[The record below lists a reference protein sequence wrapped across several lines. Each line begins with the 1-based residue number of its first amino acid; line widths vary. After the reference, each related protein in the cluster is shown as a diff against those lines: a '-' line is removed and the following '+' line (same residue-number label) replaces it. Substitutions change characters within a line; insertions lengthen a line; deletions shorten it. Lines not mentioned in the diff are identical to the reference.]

1 MWQKNELKF
10 YLRQLGSFS
19 KIFSC
24 ILFCGTREGIHKYK
38 LSYSLKVKI
47 LNIPPFAGYVYMNGD
62 IGKLP
67 PGAVYPA
74 TPESLG
80 PQVAG
85 AIGGGVPNIDY
96 GVMNGAP
103 SGSELILDAGVG
115 SLEPSPQ
122 HAISMHGGA
131 VGYSPVDVAA
141 LGDASAAPPSV
152 PMTDLNVPGIPLEQ
166 LKQMLSSQL
175 EYYFSR

>member
-1 MWQKNELKF
+1 
-10 YLRQLGSFS
+10 
-19 KIFSC
+19 
-24 ILFCGTREGIHKYK
+24 
-38 LSYSLKVKI
+38 
-47 LNIPPFAGYVYMNGD
+47 MNGD

-74 TPESLG
+74 TPEPLG
-80 PQVAG
+80 LQVAG

-103 SGSELILDAGVG
+103 SGSELILDTGVG

-122 HAISMHGGA
+122 HAIGMHGSA
-131 VGYSPVDVAA
+131 IGYSPVDVAA
-141 LGDASAAPPSV
+141 LADASAAPPPSA
-152 PMTDLNVPGIPLEQ
+152 PMADLNVPGIPLEQ

>member
-1 MWQKNELKF
+1 
-10 YLRQLGSFS
+10 
-19 KIFSC
+19 
-24 ILFCGTREGIHKYK
+24 
-38 LSYSLKVKI
+38 
-47 LNIPPFAGYVYMNGD
+47 MNGD

-80 PQVAG
+80 PVAG
-85 AIGGGVPNIDY
+85 AIGGVPSLEY

-103 SGSELILDAGVG
+103 SGSELILDTGVG

-122 HAISMHGGA
+122 HAISIGAA
-131 VGYSPVDVAA
+131 VGYSPVDVAT
-141 LGDASAAPPSV
+141 LGDASVPPASMADLSV
-152 PMTDLNVPGIPLEQ
+152 SGIPLEQ

>member
-1 MWQKNELKF
+1 
-10 YLRQLGSFS
+10 
-19 KIFSC
+19 
-24 ILFCGTREGIHKYK
+24 
-38 LSYSLKVKI
+38 
-47 LNIPPFAGYVYMNGD
+47 MNGD

-74 TPESLG
+74 TPEPLG
-80 PQVAG
+80 LQVAG

-103 SGSELILDAGVG
+103 SGSELILDTVG

-122 HAISMHGGA
+122 HAIGMHGSA
-131 VGYSPVDVAA
+131 IGYSPVDVAA
-141 LGDASAAPPSV
+141 LADASAAPPPSA
-152 PMTDLNVPGIPLEQ
+152 PMADLNVPGIPLEQ

>member
-1 MWQKNELKF
+1 
-10 YLRQLGSFS
+10 
-19 KIFSC
+19 
-24 ILFCGTREGIHKYK
+24 
-38 LSYSLKVKI
+38 
-47 LNIPPFAGYVYMNGD
+47 MNGD

-74 TPESLG
+74 TPEPLG
-80 PQVAG
+80 PVAG
-85 AIGGGVPNIDY
+85 AIGGGVSSLEY

-115 SLEPSPQ
+115 SIEPTSQ
-122 HAISMHGGA
+122 HAIGIGGA

-141 LGDASAAPPSV
+141 LGDASAPPAS
-152 PMTDLNVPGIPLEQ
+152 MADLSVPGIPLEQ

-175 EYYFSR
+175 EYYFSRYRNHFLPYKTRCDFHPPLSLPNCYKVIS

>member
-1 MWQKNELKF
+1 
-10 YLRQLGSFS
+10 
-19 KIFSC
+19 
-24 ILFCGTREGIHKYK
+24 
-38 LSYSLKVKI
+38 
-47 LNIPPFAGYVYMNGD
+47 MNGD

-74 TPESLG
+74 TPETLG

-85 AIGGGVPNIDY
+85 AIGGGVPNLDY

-103 SGSELILDAGVG
+103 SGNELILEPGVG

-122 HAISMHGGA
+122 HAIGMHGGA

-141 LGDASAAPPSV
+141 LGDASAVPPLPAPMADV
-152 PMTDLNVPGIPLEQ
+152 NVPAIPLEQ

>member
-1 MWQKNELKF
+1 
-10 YLRQLGSFS
+10 
-19 KIFSC
+19 
-24 ILFCGTREGIHKYK
+24 
-38 LSYSLKVKI
+38 
-47 LNIPPFAGYVYMNGD
+47 MNGD

-74 TPESLG
+74 TPEPLG
-80 PQVAG
+80 PVAG
-85 AIGGGVPNIDY
+85 AIGGGVPSLEY

-103 SGSELILDAGVG
+103 SGGELILDAG

-122 HAISMHGGA
+122 HAIGIGA

-141 LGDASAAPPSV
+141 LGDASAPPAPMADLSV
-152 PMTDLNVPGIPLEQ
+152 SGIPLEQ

>member
-1 MWQKNELKF
+1 MS
-10 YLRQLGSFS
+10 LG
-19 KIFSC
+19 
-24 ILFCGTREGIHKYK
+24 R
-38 LSYSLKVKI
+38 LSE
-47 LNIPPFAGYVYMNGD
+47 YVYMNGD

-74 TPESLG
+74 TPEPLG

-103 SGSELILDAGVG
+103 SGNELILDPSVG

-122 HAISMHGGA
+122 HAIGMHGGA
-131 VGYSPVDVAA
+131 VGYSPVDVTA
-141 LGDASAAPPSV
+141 LNDASAAPPSSG
-152 PMTDLNVPGIPLEQ
+152 PMADLNVPSIPLDQ
-166 LKQMLSSQL
+166 LKQMLSTQL

>member
-1 MWQKNELKF
+1 MKC
-10 YLRQLGSFS
+10 
-19 KIFSC
+19 KIFS
-24 ILFCGTREGIHKYK
+24 IDKFVGAISHGLNKKIKYIFCTLIQDKGKSQVNVTNV
-38 LSYSLKVKI
+38 SA
-47 LNIPPFAGYVYMNGD
+47 FTGYVYMNGD

-141 LGDASAAPPSV
+141 LGDASATPPSV
-152 PMTDLNVPGIPLEQ
+152 PMTDLNVPGIPLET
-166 LKQMLSSQL
+166 LKQLLSTQL

>member
-1 MWQKNELKF
+1 
-10 YLRQLGSFS
+10 
-19 KIFSC
+19 
-24 ILFCGTREGIHKYK
+24 
-38 LSYSLKVKI
+38 
-47 LNIPPFAGYVYMNGD
+47 MNGD

-74 TPESLG
+74 TPEPLG
-80 PQVAG
+80 PVAG
-85 AIGGGVPNIDY
+85 AIGGVSSLEY

-115 SLEPSPQ
+115 SLEPTSQ
-122 HAISMHGGA
+122 HAIGIGGA

-141 LGDASAAPPSV
+141 LGDASAPAAS
-152 PMTDLNVPGIPLEQ
+152 MADLSVPGIPLEQ

-175 EYYFSR
+175 EYYFSRYRESFFLFSNLFAIPTLF